1 LELITKRQARVILDI
16 GMSTLGLWVR
26 QGKLKVQKREEG
38 KFGAI
43 YFDRAEV
50 LALRDSRLPKAEPV
64 VLPEP
69 ASYSDARPPV
79 PEPDL
84 PGFTNDGEKN
94 QQAWHEGKVADSFG
108 NKAYGNERPDGS
120 ISDPRSA
127 IHGNPMIVE
136 CQMPPR
142 CATTEHMDPA
152 LVGDVSVPSANDSYL
167 NSPEYALKTER
178 INQTM
183 YDNLTKGVSRPVA
196 DQRRK
201 QIQDRLAIASAFRF
215 GYSR

>member
-1 LELITKRQARVILDI
+1 MELISKRQARVILGS

-26 QGKLKVQKREEG
+26 QGKLKVQKRDEG

-50 LALRDSRLPKAEPV
+50 LALRDSRVTKPEPE

-69 ASYSDARPPV
+69 CPQLEQRPMQ
-79 PEPDL
+79 EPDL
-84 PGFTNDGEKN
+84 PGFTDDAEKN
-94 QQAWHEGKVADSFG
+94 QQAWREGKIADSFG
-108 NKAYGNERPDGS
+108 NKLYGNERPDGS
-120 ISDPRSA
+120 ISDHRSA
-127 IHGNPMIVE
+127 IHGNPMIAG

-142 CATTEHMDPA
+142 RATTEHMDPA
-152 LVGDVSVPSANDSYL
+152 LVGDVSVPSANDNYL
-167 NSPEYALKTER
+167 NSPDYALKSGRMTRE
-178 INQTM
+178 Q

-201 QIQDRLAIASAFRF
+201 QIQDRRAIASAFLHGF
-215 GYSR
+215 SR